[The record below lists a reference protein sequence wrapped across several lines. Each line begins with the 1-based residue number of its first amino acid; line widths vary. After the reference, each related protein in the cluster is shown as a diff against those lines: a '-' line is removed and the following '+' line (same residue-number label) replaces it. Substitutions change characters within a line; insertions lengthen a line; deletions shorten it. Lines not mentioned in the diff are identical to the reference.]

1 MNSEGTLTFQ
11 YFDATGLF
19 TAIFVS
25 IIAFEVYR
33 FLNEK
38 QVGRINLEG
47 GGVPPALADSIGN
60 LVPVVIVLIV
70 TALLNY
76 ALLFLSSINLPQ
88 LISTVMNP
96 FVSVVDNVWGII
108 ILAVIVM
115 IFWWFGIH
123 DSVITSALDPF
134 FYSNL
139 GANAAAYA
147 SGTVATALPY
157 IVTTPFWWNFMAIGG
172 SGATLGL
179 AFLAIT
185 SKSKQIKTIG
195 KLSFIP
201 SLFNINEPLIFGL
214 PLMYNP
220 IMMIPF
226 VLVMPLNGVITYF
239 AMSSGL
245 VAKTFAYA
253 SWNMFSPI
261 AALIDTMDIKALLL
275 VIVLI
280 IIDILVYLPFFK
292 VFEKQKIAEE
302 SED

>member
-1 MNSEGTLTFQ
+1 MNKIGNFIEEKVAPIAGKLSNQKYLKTLQNTFLSLVPFFTVGSFALVLTEPPVDYTTLDAGVLKSFMYGWQMLANYIGPVLNYVYNITMPLMALYVALGLGYNLCKIYKINSMMPILITVSTFIISACMNSEGTLTFQ

-115 IFWWFGIH
+115 IF
-123 DSVITSALDPF
+123 
-134 FYSNL
+134 
-139 GANAAAYA
+139 
-147 SGTVATALPY
+147 
-157 IVTTPFWWNFMAIGG
+157 
-172 SGATLGL
+172 
-179 AFLAIT
+179 
-185 SKSKQIKTIG
+185 
-195 KLSFIP
+195 
-201 SLFNINEPLIFGL
+201 
-214 PLMYNP
+214 
-220 IMMIPF
+220 
-226 VLVMPLNGVITYF
+226 
-239 AMSSGL
+239 
-245 VAKTFAYA
+245 
-253 SWNMFSPI
+253 
-261 AALIDTMDIKALLL
+261 
-275 VIVLI
+275 
-280 IIDILVYLPFFK
+280 
-292 VFEKQKIAEE
+292 
-302 SED
+302 